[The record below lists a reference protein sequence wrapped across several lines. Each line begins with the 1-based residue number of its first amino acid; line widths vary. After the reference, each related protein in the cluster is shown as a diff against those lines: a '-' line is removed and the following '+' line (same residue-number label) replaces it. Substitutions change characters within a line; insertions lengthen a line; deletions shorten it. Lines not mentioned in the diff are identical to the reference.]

1 MVSISNNGIISL
13 LLLFAIQTYVFQLR
27 LKEGFIKAL
36 AIAVIMFVLNIIL
49 MFVLGCV
56 FGLFAIGAV
65 GSQM

>member
-1 MVSISNNGIISL
+1 MVSL